1 MKKNAD
7 AKRPKLG
14 RKEYEKELK
23 KLQVELCYLQEWAKA
38 TGARIIL
45 LFEGRD
51 AAGKGGI
58 IKAIT
63 ERVSPRVFRV
73 VALPAPTEREK
84 TQVFMQR
91 YISHFPS
98 AGEIIVFD
106 RSWYNRAGVEP
117 VMGFCTEEEHE
128 RFLFQCP
135 HVENWLAETGIILI
149 KIWLEVGMEEQE
161 RRFRVRI
168 ADPLRQWKLSPMD
181 TESYKRWYAYS
192 RARDQMFDATDT
204 EHAPWY
210 ILQSNDKRRARLN
223 GIAHILASI
232 PYEKI
237 KRPKVKLPKRPKHGA
252 YDDHAVLRNR
262 RFISERY

>member
-1 MKKNAD
+1 MGQGDGCAHHPSFR
-7 AKRPKLG
+7 RPRRG
-14 RKEYEKELK
+14 RKGRHHQGDHRASEPARFPRGG
-23 KLQVELCYLQEWAKA
+23 VAGA
-38 TGARIIL
+38 HGARKDAGFHAEVHL
-45 LFEGRD
+45 PLSVRGGNHRVRPQLVQQGR
-51 AAGKGGI
+51 
-58 IKAIT
+58 
-63 ERVSPRVFRV
+63 
-73 VALPAPTEREK
+73 
-84 TQVFMQR
+84 
-91 YISHFPS
+91 
-98 AGEIIVFD
+98 
-106 RSWYNRAGVEP
+106 VEP

-262 RFISERY
+262 RFIAERY